1 MSVIIKRQ
9 RFGSGG
15 GIAIWFVHG
24 SHFKK
29 KKLGARISC
38 FNFENE
44 EQVLR
49 PIKTNCFMNLNS
61 KLFYMDL
68 SSFYGLLVDKLV
80 DAWYNVSS

>member
-1 MSVIIKRQ
+1 MCQSSLRDKDLGRV
-9 RFGSGG
+9 G

-24 SHFKK
+24 SHLK

-38 FNFENE
+38 FNFKNE

-61 KLFYMDL
+61 KLF
-68 SSFYGLLVDKLV
+68 
-80 DAWYNVSS
+80 